1 MIRLIDTNI
10 LVYAFDPRDEVKRTI
25 ATGVLYDGARRYVV
39 PHQVLL
45 EFFIA
50 VTKPLRDLG
59 GQSLMSRKM
68 AIERIER
75 FQRQFIILWPDAD
88 VLTAA
93 LNGVIKYGL
102 SWYDAHLLAYAQVN
116 DVSEILSEDFQ
127 HGRHY
132 GRVRVVNPFLAG
144 VQDLPPLYDTATS

>member
-10 LVYAFDPRDEVKRTI
+10 LVYAFDPRDEMKRTI
-25 ATGVLYDGARRYVV
+25 ATGVLYDGARRYVI
-39 PHQVLL
+39 PHQALF
-45 EFFIA
+45 EFFAA
-50 VTKPLRDLG
+50 VTKPHRDLG
-59 GQSLMSRKM
+59 GQSLMTRKM

-88 VLTAA
+88 VLTEA
-93 LNGVIKYGL
+93 LTGVIKYGL

-116 DVSEILSEDFQ
+116 DASEILSEDFQ

-132 GRVRVVNPFLAG
+132 GRVRVVNPFLTF
-144 VQDLPPLYDTATS
+144 VQELPPLYETG

>member
-10 LVYAFDPRDEVKRTI
+10 LVYAFDPRDEMKRTI
-25 ATGVLYDGARRYVV
+25 ATGVLYDGARRYVI
-39 PHQVLL
+39 PHQALL
-45 EFFIA
+45 EFYAA
-50 VTKPLRDLG
+50 VTKPHRDLG
-59 GQSLMSRKM
+59 GQSLMTRKM

-88 VLTAA
+88 VLTEA
-93 LNGVIKYGL
+93 LTGVIKYGL

-116 DVSEILSEDFQ
+116 DASEILSEDFQ

-132 GRVRVVNPFLAG
+132 GRVRVVDPFLTG
-144 VQDLPPLYDTATS
+144 VQELPPLYESG

>member
-10 LVYAFDPRDEVKRTI
+10 LVYAFDPRDEMKRTI
-25 ATGVLYDGARRYVV
+25 ATGVLYDGARRYVI
-39 PHQVLL
+39 PHQALL
-45 EFFIA
+45 EFYAA
-50 VTKPLRDLG
+50 VTKPHRDLG
-59 GQSLMSRKM
+59 GQSLMTRKM

-88 VLTAA
+88 VLTEA
-93 LNGVIKYGL
+93 LTGVIKYGL

-116 DVSEILSEDFQ
+116 DASEILSEDFQ

-132 GRVRVVNPFLAG
+132 GRVRVVNPFLTGA
-144 VQDLPPLYDTATS
+144 QELPPLYETG

>member
-75 FQRQFIILWPDAD
+75 LQRQFIILWPDAD